1 MKVRMLA
8 LGLGSPDG
16 IQVITYKAGEKYD
29 MPTPLANMFIG
40 MGKAIEDKDMGGPP
54 EVKAWAPSPE
64 PGGPFPPPQK
74 EKKRKRQKK
83 ESVYKFL
90 GGKHGELQ

>member
-40 MGKAIEDKDMGGPP
+40 MGKAIEDKDMGGAPEIKEDSPAPIPP
-54 EVKAWAPSPE
+54 APWKKKNKGKGKKAPAPYQ
-64 PGGPFPPPQK
+64 F
-74 EKKRKRQKK
+74 
-83 ESVYKFL
+83 Y
-90 GGKHGELQ
+90 